1 MKLPTGII
9 IQARTQSLRLPNKIV
24 LPFYNGECILEIIL
38 RRFVEAFPDLPII
51 VATTSNPK
59 DDRIEA
65 IVSKFPIIKVF
76 RGEESNVIKRFIDA
90 AELNNLDSILR
101 VCSDNVFIDMDLTRA
116 LIEMGK
122 YNSLDYISYKLAG
135 DLPVIKSHQGFFT
148 ELVSS
153 RALRM
158 VTSLTSEETYI
169 EHVTNYLYTHPEIF
183 KTHLEPAPSL
193 LYNLT
198 GIRLTIDTDADFI
211 NSKIIYSKLIKEK
224 AEFTYLNVL
233 RIVQSNEN
241 LLISMSEQI
250 KLNSK

>member
-169 EHVTNYLYTHPEIF
+169 EHV
-183 KTHLEPAPSL
+183 EPAPSL